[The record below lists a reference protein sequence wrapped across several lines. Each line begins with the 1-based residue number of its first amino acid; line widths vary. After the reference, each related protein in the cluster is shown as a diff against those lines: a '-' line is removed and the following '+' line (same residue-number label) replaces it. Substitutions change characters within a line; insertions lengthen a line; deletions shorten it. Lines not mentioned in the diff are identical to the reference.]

1 MKRKALQQTSTK
13 LLQSAATVSCHF
25 TDRQTEARRA
35 AIYRASPPPCR
46 RGPRLGRYS
55 PPRQGLGHCCPSKS
69 LGGGTCDKCRFRTWP
84 RRRFRSNRKRA
95 PGTTTPSSPRDA
107 SPSRQ
112 GERPPLSAAEVKR
125 SPGRWGYYC
134 CRCRRPGG

>member
-13 LLQSAATVSCHF
+13 FLQSAAAVSCHF
-25 TDRQTEARRA
+25 RDRQTEARRA
-35 AIYRASPPPCR
+35 AVYRASPPASR
-46 RGPRLGRYS
+46 RGPRRGQYS
-55 PPRQGLGHCCPSKS
+55 PPRQGLGHCCPGKS
-69 LGGGTCDKCRFRTWP
+69 LGGGTRDKRRLGNVP

-107 SPSRQ
+107 SPSTP

-125 SPGRWGYYC
+125 SPGLWGY
-134 CRCRRPGG
+134 

>member
-35 AIYRASPPPCR
+35 AIYRASPPPSR
-46 RGPRLGRYS
+46 RGPRLGQYS
-55 PPRQGLGHCCPSKS
+55 PPRQGLGHCCPSKP
-69 LGGGTCDKCRFRTWP
+69 LGGGTCDKCRLGNWP
-84 RRRFRSNRKRA
+84 KALPVQPEARPWNYHSQYPTRRVPVEA
-95 PGTTTPSSPRDA
+95 G
-107 SPSRQ
+107 
-112 GERPPLSAAEVKR
+112 GRPPLSAAEVKR

-134 CRCRRPGG
+134 CGCRRPGG